1 MSTNNTYCYSLHQ
14 MVVGWFRRR
23 PVNPLSFLAPAV
35 KVDGDTGTYDYFPQ
49 GYAFRRVD
57 TSRGRHQSA
66 RSLDLICDPRPFALE
81 DHSLRIG
88 IDDRDLHLSKDELD
102 ARRSE
107 VAAVKAESR
116 TGTLL
121 TVWETSMIADGFDYF
136 RRQVQARSGVGNW
149 SSSSAD
155 PMAEFKKEIGRMETQ
170 AGIKPN
176 RILIPSEKWDVL
188 AASPAVLDAITY
200 NSAKELTVDL
210 FKQLLGVHAAPD
222 LQVMVANV
230 PIGKDNAGPNVE
242 FDGVNLL
249 GDDVWL
255 TYAQEGMEVGD
266 FSGLKVLSS
275 GGDAYAD
282 NVERYYERGI
292 HTTWHEI
299 NMMRTFAVT
308 APPCVS
314 RLTIS

>member
-1 MSTNNTYCYSLHQ
+1 MSTNSTYCYSLHQ

-35 KVDGDTGTYDYFPQ
+35 KVDGDIGTYDYFPQ

-57 TSRGRHQSA
+57 TSRPRHHSA
-66 RSLDLICDPRPFALE
+66 RSLDLICEPKPFALE

-88 IDDRDLHLSKDELD
+88 IDDRDLRLSKEELD
-102 ARRSE
+102 ARRQE
-107 VAAVKAESR
+107 VSAIKAEAR

-121 TVWETSMIADGFDYF
+121 TVWETSMIADGLDYF
-136 RRQVQARSGVGNW
+136 RSQIQPQAGVGNW
-149 SSSSAD
+149 SAASAD
-155 PMAEFKKEIGRMETQ
+155 PMAEIKAQLAAAELQ
-170 AGIKPN
+170 AGIKLN
-176 RILIPSEKWDVL
+176 RILIPTEAWDML
-188 AASPAVLDAITY
+188 GKSPAVLDAITY

-210 FKQLLGVHAAPD
+210 FKQLLGVHAADD
-222 LQVMVANV
+222 LQVMVATV
-230 PIGKDNAGPNVE
+230 PVGQDAAGPSVDFRGRNM
-242 FDGVNLL
+242 L
-249 GDDVWL
+249 GNDVWM

-266 FSGLKVLSS
+266 FSGLKVLTE

-282 NVERYYERGI
+282 NVESYYERGI
-292 HTTWHEI
+292 HTTWYEI

>member
-1 MSTNNTYCYSLHQ
+1 MSTNSTYCYSLHQ

-121 TVWETSMIADGFDYF
+121 TVWETSMIADGLDFF
-136 RRQVQARSGVGNW
+136 LS
-149 SSSSAD
+149 
-155 PMAEFKKEIGRMETQ
+155 
-170 AGIKPN
+170 
-176 RILIPSEKWDVL
+176 LIH
-188 AASPAVLDAITY
+188 I
-200 NSAKELTVDL
+200 
-210 FKQLLGVHAAPD
+210 
-222 LQVMVANV
+222 
-230 PIGKDNAGPNVE
+230 
-242 FDGVNLL
+242 
-249 GDDVWL
+249 
-255 TYAQEGMEVGD
+255 
-266 FSGLKVLSS
+266 
-275 GGDAYAD
+275 
-282 NVERYYERGI
+282 
-292 HTTWHEI
+292 
-299 NMMRTFAVT
+299 
-308 APPCVS
+308 
-314 RLTIS
+314 

>member
-1 MSTNNTYCYSLHQ
+1 MSTNDTYCYSLHQ
-14 MVVGWFRRR
+14 MVVGWFRRS
-23 PVNPLSFLAPAV
+23 PVNPLSFIAPSV
-35 KVDGDTGTYDYFPQ
+35 KVEGDSGTYDYFPQ

-66 RSLDLICDPRPFALE
+66 RSLDLVCDPRPFALE

-88 IDDRDLHLSKDELD
+88 IDDQDLNLSRDELD

-107 VAAVKAESR
+107 VAALKAEAR

-121 TVWETSMIADGFDYF
+121 GVWLRSMIADGFDHF
-136 RRQVQARSGVGNW
+136 RSQVQARSGVGNW

-155 PMAEFKKEIGRMETQ
+155 PMKEFKNEIDRMETQ

-176 RILIPSEKWDVL
+176 RILIPSQKWDTL
-188 AASPAVLDAITY
+188 AASPAILDAIAY

-210 FKQLLGVHAAPD
+210 FKQLLGVHAADD

-230 PIGKDNAGPNVE
+230 PIGKDEAGPAVE
-242 FDGVNLL
+242 FEGTNLL

-255 TYAQEGMEVGD
+255 TYAQEGMAVGD
-266 FSGLKVLSS
+266 FSGLKVLSA
-275 GGDAYAD
+275 GGDAYAE
-282 NVERYYERGI
+282 NVESYYERGI
-292 HTTWHEI
+292 HTTWYEI
-299 NMMRTFAVT
+299 NMMHTFAVT

-314 RLTIS
+314 RLTIN

>member
-1 MSTNNTYCYSLHQ
+1 M
-14 MVVGWFRRR
+14 G
-23 PVNPLSFLAPAV
+23 
-35 KVDGDTGTYDYFPQ
+35 
-49 GYAFRRVD
+49 RV
-57 TSRGRHQSA
+57 
-66 RSLDLICDPRPFALE
+66 
-81 DHSLRIG
+81 
-88 IDDRDLHLSKDELD
+88 
-102 ARRSE
+102 
-107 VAAVKAESR
+107 
-116 TGTLL
+116 
-121 TVWETSMIADGFDYF
+121 
-136 RRQVQARSGVGNW
+136 
-149 SSSSAD
+149 
-155 PMAEFKKEIGRMETQ
+155 
-170 AGIKPN
+170 
-176 RILIPSEKWDVL
+176 

-282 NVERYYERGI
+282 NVESYYERGI